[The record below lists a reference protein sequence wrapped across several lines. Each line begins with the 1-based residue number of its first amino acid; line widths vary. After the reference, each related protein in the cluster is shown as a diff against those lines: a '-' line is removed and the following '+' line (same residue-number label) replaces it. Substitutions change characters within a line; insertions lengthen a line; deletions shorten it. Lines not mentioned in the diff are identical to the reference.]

1 MNKKETLF
9 AFDKIKIGQV
19 GFRKTLIA
27 RFLGPIYEILD
38 SFDLVLFDLIL

>member
-1 MNKKETLF
+1 MKRKDTPF